1 MGGDHQNL
9 KSPPQAGFYYV
20 ESRGKNHRYRNSDR
34 RRRGCAAGRPGR
46 KGLNPRATRGG
57 PPKSRPWL
65 LAPTR
70 NPIQMASR
78 LGAWGI
84 AQAQEAGRACLGPR
98 PRTRAGADQGRPGHC
113 HLGAGICALIHS
125 HATSRTHANWPGRLR
140 KDFAVS
146 LGFGGADGR
155 RQTAFGFAISERIVR
170 CDYKPCAERLPLRTA
185 AGGPRGHRSLRA
197 CGRKRPGTPGIKVI
211 HPQGS
216 LCGVCP

>member
-1 MGGDHQNL
+1 MRVLTVSDGRRRRRQRRAAVLCGRHDHEVTSRSRLVAFGRRPAVGGDHQNL

-70 NPIQMASR
+70 NPIQIASR

-125 HATSRTHANWPGRLR
+125 FAASRRHANWPGRLR

-155 RQTAFGFAISERIVR
+155 RQTADGF
-170 CDYKPCAERLPLRTA
+170 RLC
-185 AGGPRGHRSLRA
+185 HFRA
-197 CGRKRPGTPGIKVI
+197 
-211 HPQGS
+211 HFA
-216 LCGVCP
+216 L